1 MQPKRNIQSKISNS
15 QAGEGQ
21 MGIGYSHFK
30 LHFNYTMVE
39 NYASRRFNINI
50 WNKLEKGRG

>member
-39 NYASRRFNINI
+39 NYASRRFNI